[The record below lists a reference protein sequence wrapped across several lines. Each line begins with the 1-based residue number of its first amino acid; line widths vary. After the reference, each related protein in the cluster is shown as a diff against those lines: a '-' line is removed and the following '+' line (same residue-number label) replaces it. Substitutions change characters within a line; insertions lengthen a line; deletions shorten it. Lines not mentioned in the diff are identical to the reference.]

1 MAGLDKRIL
10 AGFAIIMIITF
21 AAGVKYSDVKQKRL
35 VEASNLE
42 ISIDQ
47 EADPPVEI
55 IETEEEMQEIKAY
68 ITGAVERPG
77 VYSFTTGARIYE
89 ALELAVPLDNAE
101 LRFVEMARV
110 IEDEETIYIPAIGE
124 TEVPS
129 SYEPSTIY
137 RNNHQGKININKA
150 TSEELAANLS
160 GIGPVLA
167 QRIVD
172 YRDAN
177 GSFKSI
183 EEIKNVSGIGDK
195 RYEDLK
201 DRIIVK

>member
-1 MAGLDKRIL
+1 MADVDKRIL

-21 AAGVKYSDVKQKRL
+21 AAGVKYSDMKQKRL
-35 VEASNLE
+35 VEASNLQL
-42 ISIDQ
+42 SFDQ

-55 IETEEEMQEIKAY
+55 IEPEEKLQEIKAY
-68 ITGAVERPG
+68 VTGAVERPG
-77 VYSFTTGARIYE
+77 VYSFATGARIYE
-89 ALELAVPLDNAE
+89 ALELAGILDNAE

-124 TEVPS
+124 SEVPS
-129 SYEPSTIY
+129 SYVPSTIY
-137 RNNHQGKININKA
+137 SANHQGKININKA

-177 GSFKSI
+177 GSFKTI

-201 DRIIVK
+201 DSIIVK